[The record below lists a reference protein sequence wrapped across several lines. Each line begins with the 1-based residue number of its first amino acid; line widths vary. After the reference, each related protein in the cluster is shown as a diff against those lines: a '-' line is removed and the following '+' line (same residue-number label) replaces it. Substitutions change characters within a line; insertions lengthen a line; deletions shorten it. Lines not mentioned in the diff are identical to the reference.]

1 MTEWFALGVSGVAL
15 IVSVVIARA
24 QFQLGLA
31 QRDIAAQQVRLAEK
45 VAHRQEDLA
54 IAHSGAQTAMAWRN
68 QVILLHDRGLD
79 PEEIRWI
86 MCCEDG
92 GTGHEEYNGIIDE
105 VVGNI
110 PRVPPEALTS
120 ISTRNEKRRLPRPRG
135 SMRADLD
142 QGYNFQKGH
151 PAGQGT

>member
-45 VAHRQEDLA
+45 VAHR
-54 IAHSGAQTAMAWRN
+54 
-68 QVILLHDRGLD
+68 HDRGLD